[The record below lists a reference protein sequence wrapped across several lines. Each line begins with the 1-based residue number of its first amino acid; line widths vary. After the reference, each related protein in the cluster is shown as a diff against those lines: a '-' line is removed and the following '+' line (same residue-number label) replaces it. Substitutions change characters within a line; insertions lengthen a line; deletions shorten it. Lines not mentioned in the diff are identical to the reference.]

1 MDTAKFLKQKF
12 TARTEDVPVPELADF
27 FGEEAPVWTIR
38 GLTAT
43 ELAKCKAAFD
53 RTETAR
59 AIIDAMSTDGEKS
72 EGIKQALGLMDKDV
86 PHDISRRIETLAIG
100 SVSPEIGESN
110 RDVAVKLSEVHPVT
124 FYNLTNKIDGLT
136 GQGYEP
142 GKPKAS
148 GKNKTSGPH

>member
-27 FGEEAPVWTIR
+27 FGEEKPVWTIR

-43 ELAKCKAAFD
+43 ELAKAKLAYD

-59 AIIDAMSTDGEKS
+59 AIIDSMAADGDKAEN
-72 EGIKQALGLMDKDV
+72 IKQVLGLMDSDV
-86 PHDISRRIETLAIG
+86 PHDISRRIETLTIG
-100 SVSPEIGESN
+100 SVSPEIGEAN
-110 RDVAVKLSEVHPVT
+110 RDVVVRLSEVYPVT
-124 FYNLTNKIDGLT
+124 FYNLTNKIDSLT

-148 GKNKTSGPH
+148 GKNKASEHH